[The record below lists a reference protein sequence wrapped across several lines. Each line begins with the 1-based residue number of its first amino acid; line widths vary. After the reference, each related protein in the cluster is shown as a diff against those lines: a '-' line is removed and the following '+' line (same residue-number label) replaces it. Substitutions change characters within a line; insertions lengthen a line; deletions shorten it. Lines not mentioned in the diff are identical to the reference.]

1 MAAPQSQTVVIVCPH
16 CGTRY
21 QVPSET
27 IGSKG
32 RQVQCAHCGKAW
44 QAVAEKPAPTPK
56 PARPEP
62 APTPARTTE
71 PEESEDDRMF
81 DADAEA
87 ELDAQFEAEQ
97 RRTAE
102 AAAED
107 DSADALM
114 QEAQRALEEARAALA
129 AKPAV
134 AETTPAKA
142 VPADKKREK
151 AFSRRQAALSRQLP
165 MARVRRTLRIV
176 GVGTLA
182 LMLTGGLVLRAD
194 LVRLFPDLAGAY
206 EAVGLGVN
214 VVGLDFRDVTTL
226 ISRDQQTEVIAV
238 DARIYSVSPGEV
250 KVPPVVVTLLDAQD
264 RALYQWS
271 VAPSASA
278 MRPGEILDFSTE
290 VRRPPPGASKVRL
303 GFAQGGRPAA
313 GMPVEVVASGTPAM
327 AETPV
332 AVDAPAQ
339 EHDTHAPASPA
350 QAEGEHH

>member
-1 MAAPQSQTVVIVCPH
+1 MAASQSQTVVIVCPH

-32 RQVQCAHCGKAW
+32 RQVQCAHCNKAW
-44 QAVAEKPAPTPK
+44 QAMAEKPAPMPK
-56 PARPEP
+56 PAP
-62 APTPARTTE
+62 APKAPVAD
-71 PEESEDDRMF
+71 PNEDDRMF

-102 AAAED
+102 AEVED
-107 DSADALM
+107 DPADALM
-114 QEAQRALEEARAALA
+114 QEAQRALEEARAALSARPAEPA
-129 AKPAV
+129 AAPV
-134 AETTPAKA
+134 KA
-142 VPADKKREK
+142 TPADKKREK
-151 AFSRRQAALSRQLP
+151 AFSRRQAALTRQLP

-194 LVRLFPDLAGAY
+194 LVRLFPDLAGVY
-206 EAVGLGVN
+206 ESVGLGVN

-226 ISRDQQTEVIAV
+226 IARDKDSEIIEV

-250 KVPPVVVTLLDAQD
+250 KVPPVVVTLLDVEGA
-264 RALYQWS
+264 ALYQWS
-271 VAPSASA
+271 VAPSAAS

-290 VRRPPPGASKVRL
+290 VRRPPPGTTRVRL
-303 GFAQGGRPAA
+303 GFAQGGRQAA
-313 GMPVEVVASGTPAM
+313 GMPVEAM
-327 AETPV
+327 ASSPPETSEI
-332 AVDAPAQ
+332 PAAAEPSHQ
-339 EHDTHAPASPA
+339 EQDTHAEPSPA
-350 QAEGEHH
+350 HAEGEQH

>member
-1 MAAPQSQTVVIVCPH
+1 MAASQSQTVVIVCPH

-32 RQVQCAHCGKAW
+32 RQVQCAHCSKAW
-44 QAVAEKPAPTPK
+44 QAMAEQ
-56 PARPEP
+56 PARVPRLEP
-62 APTPARTTE
+62 LAPAADET
-71 PEESEDDRMF
+71 EDDRLF

-102 AAAED
+102 AEVED
-107 DSADALM
+107 GPADVLM
-114 QEAQRALEEARAALA
+114 QEAQRALDEARAVLA
-129 AKPAV
+129 AKPA
-134 AETTPAKA
+134 AAGPAPAKTGP
-142 VPADKKREK
+142 VDKTREK
-151 AFSRRQAALSRQLP
+151 AFSRRQAALRRRLP
-165 MARVRRTLRIV
+165 LARVRRTLRIV

-226 ISRDQQTEVIAV
+226 ISREQENEVIEV

-271 VAPSASA
+271 VAPSATS
-278 MRPGEILDFSTE
+278 MRPGEILDFSTQ
-290 VRRPPPGASKVRL
+290 VRRPPPGATKARL
-303 GFAQGGRPAA
+303 GFAQGGRAAA
-313 GMPVEVVASGTPAM
+313 GTPVEAVASGTSGPA
-327 AETPV
+327 ESPQ
-332 AVDAPAQ
+332 Q
-339 EHDTHAPASPA
+339 EQDTHVPASPA
-350 QAEGEHH
+350 HAEGEHH